1 VSRLNTS
8 PKNKRP
14 AESASNHADSAALP
28 QADVLIRSLD
38 RILRPEGDEP
48 FIMACGGLSRLRAK
62 TG

>member
-1 VSRLNTS
+1 
-8 PKNKRP
+8 
-14 AESASNHADSAALP
+14 LP